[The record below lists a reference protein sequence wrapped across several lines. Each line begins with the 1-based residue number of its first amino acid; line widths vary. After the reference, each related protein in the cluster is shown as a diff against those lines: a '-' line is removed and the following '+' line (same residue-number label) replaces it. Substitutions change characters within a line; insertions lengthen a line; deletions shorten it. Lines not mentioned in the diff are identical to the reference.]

1 MNRKA
6 KILRHIERS
15 GRGIEIGPS
24 HNPVAP
30 KKDGYQVHIID
41 HMSREQLIEK
51 YQAHGLDLSQ
61 IEAVDF
67 VWQGESYAELTGKT
81 DYYDWIIAS
90 HVIEHAPDLISFINS
105 CDEVLKADG
114 VLSLVIPDKRYCFDH
129 YRPITGLAK
138 IIDNHLQKSI
148 NHTPGTIAEYFLN
161 VVSQSGQI
169 AWNAETSGDYQFVHS
184 IDNALEG
191 MASVMQEDAYID
203 VHAWCFVPHSF
214 RLMMH
219 DLFGLGLIA
228 LKEIDFYQTDGFE
241 FYMTLGR
248 QGAGIQQSRMDLLK
262 QVDAE
267 IAEGMQTPSRWRQLS
282 VKKSVKRVARSLK
295 ARLRSP

>member
-6 KILRHIERS
+6 KILRHIDRS

-169 AWNAETSGDYQFVHS
+169 AWNAETTFKKYSAIVPGVWLIDLCKWLS
-184 IDNALEG
+184 IILAKP
-191 MASVMQEDAYID
+191 VM
-203 VHAWCFVPHSF
+203 
-214 RLMMH
+214 
-219 DLFGLGLIA
+219 
-228 LKEIDFYQTDGFE
+228 
-241 FYMTLGR
+241 GR
-248 QGAGIQQSRMDLLK
+248 
-262 QVDAE
+262 
-267 IAEGMQTPSRWRQLS
+267 
-282 VKKSVKRVARSLK
+282 
-295 ARLRSP
+295 